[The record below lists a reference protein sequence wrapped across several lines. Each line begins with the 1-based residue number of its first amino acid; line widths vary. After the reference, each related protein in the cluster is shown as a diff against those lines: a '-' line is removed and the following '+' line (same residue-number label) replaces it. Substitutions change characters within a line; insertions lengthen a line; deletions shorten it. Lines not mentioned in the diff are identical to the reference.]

1 MDTILLSRF
10 MVEAAQDQNQLADSF
25 NLKVIKDNVTYRLA
39 QNLYRYTTP
48 LDEEGNPT
56 GSENMA
62 RFPSFLIRLD
72 ALLSKYRDG
81 DSKSENDDDEQEEED
96 SDHPSGKKKTV
107 DNDDD
112 DDNDS
117 EEDDNEDSDDE
128 DDDSDDDED
137 EDEDDDVDDD
147 SDENDEDEDED

>member
-1 MDTILLSRF
+1 
-10 MVEAAQDQNQLADSF
+10 MVEAAQDQDQLADSF

-62 RFPSFLIRLD
+62 RFPSFLVRLD

-81 DSKSENDDDEQEEED
+81 NSKSENDDDEQEEED

-112 DDNDS
+112 D
-117 EEDDNEDSDDE
+117 EEDDNDDDKEDDDNDDE
-128 DDDSDDDED
+128 DS
-137 EDEDDDVDDD
+137 DDDVDDD